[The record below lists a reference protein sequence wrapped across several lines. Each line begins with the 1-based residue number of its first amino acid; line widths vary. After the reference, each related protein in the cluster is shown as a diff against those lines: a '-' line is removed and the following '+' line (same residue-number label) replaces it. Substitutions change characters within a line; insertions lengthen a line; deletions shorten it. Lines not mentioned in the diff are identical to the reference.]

1 MSTATKGLLEKDKLS
16 LQGFY
21 AFSSHMTL
29 DLLALRTWWQQW
41 LPLRHGLDAFFPH
54 QARAEGECRFPVI
67 PLGRALTSQFCP
79 HHCVIPPGGMLT
91 QACLSPYSTSR
102 SKSDLFLRGP
112 CGSTLCSCAALWST
126 CIPGV

>member
-1 MSTATKGLLEKDKLS
+1 MSTATRGLLEKDKLS

-54 QARAEGECRFPVI
+54 QARAEGECPFPVI
-67 PLGRALTSQFCP
+67 PLGRALTSQFC
-79 HHCVIPPGGMLT
+79 HHLVCAPTTVSSLLEACSPRLVCLLT
-91 QACLSPYSTSR
+91 VLQEAKATYS
-102 SKSDLFLRGP
+102 
-112 CGSTLCSCAALWST
+112 
-126 CIPGV
+126 

>member
-79 HHCVIPPGGMLT
+79 TTVSSLLEACSPRLVCLLT
-91 QACLSPYSTSR
+91 VLQEAKATYS
-102 SKSDLFLRGP
+102 
-112 CGSTLCSCAALWST
+112 
-126 CIPGV
+126 

>member
-41 LPLRHGLDAFFPH
+41 LPLRHGLDAFFH
-54 QARAEGECRFPVI
+54 TR
-67 PLGRALTSQFCP
+67 
-79 HHCVIPPGGMLT
+79 PGLRVSV
-91 QACLSPYSTSR
+91 ASP
-102 SKSDLFLRGP
+102 
-112 CGSTLCSCAALWST
+112 
-126 CIPGV
+126 